1 MHTLARHSL
10 ARQADGEFC
19 AVLGYVAE
27 LTCAS
32 QLHQQEH
39 ISQAQGC
46 CMPVCKIR
54 GIIISFQ
61 DCNEASKKNLL
72 CVKVLVN
79 CKVVTK
85 AASYLHL
92 GGIYTEKEIE
102 KTTQRPHTL

>member
-1 MHTLARHSL
+1 MRP
-10 ARQADGEFC
+10 Q
-19 AVLGYVAE
+19 
-27 LTCAS
+27 
-32 QLHQQEH
+32 
-39 ISQAQGC
+39 
-46 CMPVCKIR
+46 
-54 GIIISFQ
+54 
-61 DCNEASKKNLL
+61 KKNLL